1 MASARRSAS
10 LCGLTTFDPVE
21 DEIANAL
28 ADLHFRDPLE
38 RKGVGHLDV
47 DGIEPGIDHLHRPIG
62 EAEPR
67 AVVGMASVDAAM
79 PSASSLQPSKTALA
93 GMSGA
98 SAALSSSSVMSA
110 GATDWL
116 LMIPS

>member
-1 MASARRSAS
+1 MARARRSAS

-47 DGIEPGIDHLHRPIG
+47 DGIEPGIDHLHRPVG
-62 EAEPR
+62 ESR
-67 AVVGMASVDAAM
+67 AARGREVWQAWTRPCRAHRR
-79 PSASSLQPSKTALA
+79 SSRRRPHWR
-93 GMSGA
+93 G
-98 SAALSSSSVMSA
+98 
-110 GATDWL
+110 
-116 LMIPS
+116 